1 MARNCKDGPISL
13 RNEICLNIA
22 TLLLRWVDLTDIVAI
37 VVQNIGESG
46 NDYMLLNVLGM
57 LPFEVIN
64 KRVCFFLL

>member
-22 TLLLRWVDLTDIVAI
+22 TLLLRWVELTDIVAL

-57 LPFEVIN
+57 LPFEVVN
-64 KRVCFFLL
+64 KRVGFSL